1 MIKKYSF
8 LVFVCLLAPFV
19 SPAQLKVGEK
29 APEIVIT
36 NWIKNVPKSN
46 DLKGKFV
53 IIDFWATWC
62 APCLESMPHM
72 NNLVNKNKSKSNLIF
87 LAVTDEKVDKV
98 NWLLNRIPFSAAVV
112 TDTTRQ
118 IGENF
123 MVKSIPFCVV
133 IDDKNIIR
141 WTGHSAD
148 LTSETIDKIMEG
160 EIVSLVEKDK
170 SSLPDETKTMYNALY
185 DRYARYFDDEDLKE
199 YFSMG
204 PIIPEKFG
212 AEYLRGGDKRY
223 PYKEFVV
230 GDKLVRRLSIFLDAA
245 ENQILLP
252 DNLSGSCISYCYK
265 SQLKNTKKHVM
276 DTILHSLHL
285 KYSISDS
292 LMDVIQLEVAE
303 KETLKRFLAD
313 SIARV
318 GRSSSSDTY
327 AAIDYDDFSKLTRAI
342 EEKFQKVVVMK
353 PDTIWNRKM
362 SLTIKIDNIQNLT
375 TSLKPYGIKM
385 TMIKKKLPVYR
396 FLLRN

>member
-1 MIKKYSF
+1 MLKKYLF
-8 LVFVCLLAPFV
+8 LVLVYLLAPFV
-19 SPAQLKVGEK
+19 SPAQLKVGDK
-29 APEIVIT
+29 APELVIT
-36 NWIKNVPKSN
+36 NWIKNIPKST

-72 NNLVNKNKSKSNLIF
+72 NNLINKNKSRSNLVF
-87 LAVTDEKVDKV
+87 LAMTDEKVDKV
-98 NWLLNRIPFSAAVV
+98 NWLLKRIPFSAAVV
-112 TDTTRQ
+112 ADTTRQ
-118 IGENF
+118 TSENYS
-123 MVKSIPFCVV
+123 VSSIPFCVV

-148 LTSETIDKIMEG
+148 LTNETIDKIMEG

-223 PYKEFVV
+223 PYKGFVV
-230 GDKLVRRLSIFLDAA
+230 GDKLGRRLSLFLDVA

-252 DNLSGSCISYCYK
+252 DNLSSSCISYCYK
-265 SQLKNTKKHVM
+265 SQAKNKKEQVM

-292 LMDVIQLEVAE
+292 LMDVIQMEVAD

-353 PDTIWNRKM
+353 SDSIWNRKM

-375 TSLKPYGIKM
+375 SSLKPYGIKT
-385 TMIKKKLPVYR
+385 TMVKKKLPVYR
-396 FLLRN
+396 FLRRS